1 MGAISH
7 NAMQRL
13 LAVLVVF
20 GVAFAGPAMASK
32 LKDQS
37 GSDEPI
43 GTRSILSPAKVAERT
58 APDAKVCLEGEECG
72 EASAAVAA
80 EAVAATP
87 EDLYN
92 SKCSSC
98 HVAGVLGAPV
108 PGKADQW
115 AARIA
120 NGTDALYQNA
130 IGGINAMPPKGG
142 CADCSDDDI
151 KAIVDFMVGQSQ

>member
-1 MGAISH
+1 MGAIS
-7 NAMQRL
+7 QKL
-13 LAVLVVF
+13 LAVVLVL
-20 GVAFAGPAMASK
+20 GVAIAGPAMASK

-37 GSDEPI
+37 GSDDPL
-43 GTRSILSPAKVAERT
+43 GTRSILSPKKIAERT

-72 EASAAVAA
+72 EASAAVPEA
-80 EAVAATP
+80 AVAATP

-92 SKCSSC
+92 GKCSSC
-98 HVAGVLGAPV
+98 HGAGVLGAPV

-115 AARIA
+115 ASRIA
-120 NGTDALYQNA
+120 KGTDALYASA

-151 KAIVDFMVGQSQ
+151 KAIVDFMVEQSK